1 MTIRSFAPLALGL
14 LFNCAAL
21 AQLRETT
28 IMEGD
33 QIAVNMT
40 GDLAREYAKA
50 TGIKR
55 DMKRIDGLTIET
67 MATVEQRLANG
78 RIRIEHSSQVN
89 QDGKA
94 ARLVTL
100 TAIVS
105 RSKVTNEVT
114 PKGTKVYAS
123 PGSKDGKVTTEQTE
137 MLRTSLSD
145 LKGLKLRT
153 WTLAS
158 EIGQ

>member
-1 MTIRSFAPLALGL
+1 
-14 LFNCAAL
+14 
-21 AQLRETT
+21 
-28 IMEGD
+28 MEGD

-50 TGIKR
+50 TGIER
-55 DMKRIDGLTIET
+55 SMKQFAGLKIET
-67 MATVEQRLANG
+67 MATVEQRLTDG
-78 RIRIEHSSQVN
+78 RIRIEHSSQVK

-100 TAIVS
+100 TATIAA
-105 RSKVTNEVT
+105 SKVTTEVM
-114 PKGTKVYAS
+114 PKGTKVYTS
-123 PGSKDGKVTTEQTE
+123 PGSKDKGVSTTQTA
-137 MLRTSLSD
+137 MLRTTLSD